1 MAKVTSEHPIVR
13 RALPENVPAGQG
25 FVRCESHDIPM
36 IYSDDGEW
44 VCAIEFLMDCLAES
58 QLVGFEFKPI
68 PDDDDDALT
77 LSLVFDD
84 GHVVPLLCADCG
96 NAVEDD
102 DEEITRV
109 REQIEALENRTIT
122 DIEIGD
128 YPDAPY
134 PWLSTIFTLEVGGTP
149 IDAEFPL
156 LSMYYMTHPGDDA
169 DEALDDVPWE
179 SLN

>member
-25 FVRCESHDIPM
+25 FVRCDSHDIPM

-44 VCAIEFLMDCLAES
+44 VCAIEFLMDCLEES

-68 PDDDDDALT
+68 PDEDDDALT

-84 GHVVPLLCADCG
+84 GHVVPLVRADCG

-102 DEEITRV
+102 DEEITRQ
-109 REQIEALENRTIT
+109 REQIEAL
-122 DIEIGD
+122 
-128 YPDAPY
+128 
-134 PWLSTIFTLEVGGTP
+134 
-149 IDAEFPL
+149 
-156 LSMYYMTHPGDDA
+156 
-169 DEALDDVPWE
+169 
-179 SLN
+179 

>member
-1 MAKVTSEHPIVR
+1 MAKLSSNHPIVP

-25 FVRCESHDIPM
+25 FMLCDSHHIPM

-44 VCAIEFLMDCLAES
+44 VCAIEYLMGCLEES
-58 QLVGFEFKPI
+58 ELVGFEFKPI
-68 PDDDDDALT
+68 PDGDDEIT

-96 NAVEDD
+96 NSVEDD
-102 DEEITRV
+102 DDEIATV
-109 REQIEALENRTIT
+109 REQIEQLDSHFIT
-122 DIEIGD
+122 EIEIGE

-134 PWLSTIFTLEVGGTP
+134 PWLSTIFSLEVGGVP

-156 LSMYYMTHPGDDA
+156 LSLYYMTHPGDDE
-169 DEALDDVPWE
+169 DELLDDVPWE